1 MVVAE
6 ILTGIALVKKSV
18 DFIKE
23 NISTVQD
30 IQGIAKQI
38 DGFFLGEEQMNKGQG
53 KGVSIK
59 EQFGIESTAN
69 DFIDRKLLEEK
80 RQELKQIIN
89 LRFGPTA
96 WDQIIAERAERINQA
111 KEAQR
116 QARIEAKKRQ
126 DELLETIK
134 WVGITFICIGVLL
147 GGLVVGVKV
156 FAKGKIYHPPN
167 DSQTKFRSLTKQQ
180 QLNQGIITP
189 PTMTLCRLMKQKVYK
204 DKMACIYRGA
214 QKTYELEFTD
224 IRVGCP
230 KSYRCVLNPNG
241 KEPSIS
247 DVMDSLR
254 PIKGD

>member
-30 IQGIAKQI
+30 IKGIAKQI

-53 KGVSIK
+53 KGFSIK
-59 EQFGIESTAN
+59 EQFGIESSAT
-69 DFIDRKLLEEK
+69 DYIDRKLLEEK
-80 RQELKQIIN
+80 RQELKNIIN
-89 LRFGPTA
+89 LRFGPQA
-96 WDQIIAERAERINQA
+96 WDQILAERAERINQA

-116 QARIEAKKRQ
+116 QAKFQAKKRQ

-134 WVGITFICIGVLL
+134 WIALSFIFIGIIIA
-147 GGLVVGVKV
+147 GLVVGVKV
-156 FAKGKIYHPPN
+156 FAKGNTYQSKN
-167 DSQTKFRSLTKQQ
+167 TQFKGLTKQQ
-180 QLNQGIITP
+180 QLNQFLIKE
-189 PTMTLCRLMKQKVYK
+189 PTMTLFRLMKQKVYK
-204 DKMACIYRGA
+204 DKMACVYRGA
-214 QKTYELEFTD
+214 NKTYEMEFTD

-241 KEPSIS
+241 KEPSI
-247 DVMDSLR
+247 DDIMDSLR
-254 PIKGD
+254 SIKGD

>member
-53 KGVSIK
+53 KGMSIM
-59 EQFGIESTAN
+59 EQFGSVESSAT
-69 DFIDRKLLEEK
+69 DYIDRKLLEEK

-89 LRFGPTA
+89 LRFGPQA
-96 WDQIIAERAERINQA
+96 WDQIIAERADRIAKA

-116 QARIEAKKRQ
+116 QARIEAKRKQ
-126 DELLETIK
+126 DEILEVIK
-134 WVGITFICIGVLL
+134 WVGYGFIIIGLIL
-147 GGLVVGVKV
+147 GLTVVGVKV
-156 FAKGKIYHPPN
+156 YAKDYTRDQKIRN
-167 DSQTKFRSLTKQQ
+167 GTLTVPKMS
-180 QLNQGIITP
+180 T
-189 PTMTLCRLMKQKVYK
+189 CRLMKQRVFK

-214 QKTYELEFTD
+214 NKTYELEFTD

-230 KSYRCVLNPNG
+230 KQYKCVLNPNG
-241 KEPSIS
+241 KEPSI
-247 DVMDSLR
+247 DKVMESLR
-254 PIKGD
+254 SIAK

>member
-53 KGVSIK
+53 KGMSIM
-59 EQFGIESTAN
+59 EQFGSVESSAT
-69 DFIDRKLLEEK
+69 DYIDRKLLEEK
-80 RQELKQIIN
+80 RQELKNLIN
-89 LRFGPTA
+89 LRFGPQA
-96 WDQIIAERAERINQA
+96 WDQIIAERADRINQA
-111 KEAQR
+111 REAQR
-116 QARIEAKKRQ
+116 QARMQAKKRQ
-126 DELLETIK
+126 DELLETVK
-134 WVGITFICIGVLL
+134 WVGIVFICIGVLL
-147 GGLVVGVKV
+147 VGLVVGVKV
-156 FAKGKIYHPPN
+156 FAKGNTYQSKN
-167 DSQTKFRSLTKQQ
+167 TQFKGLTKQQ
-180 QLNQGIITP
+180 QLNQGLIKN

-214 QKTYELEFTD
+214 QKTYEMEFTD

-254 PIKGD
+254 SIKGD